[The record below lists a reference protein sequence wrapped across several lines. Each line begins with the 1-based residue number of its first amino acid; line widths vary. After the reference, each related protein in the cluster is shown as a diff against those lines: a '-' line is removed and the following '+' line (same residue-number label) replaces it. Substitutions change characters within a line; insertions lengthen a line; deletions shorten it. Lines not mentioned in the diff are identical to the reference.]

1 MSEGYLKLNE
11 LLPYRSAI
19 ELGRDCWKIYESM
32 NWEVKKIIG
41 SQFITAVDSIGAN
54 IAEGYGRF
62 HFLDRIKF
70 YYNARGSLV
79 EAKHWMLLLKER
91 NFIAE
96 ELFIELIEKTNI
108 LNKEINTYIK
118 ACRPKE

>member
-41 SQFITAVDSIGAN
+41 SQFITAVDSVGAN

-79 EAKHWMLLLKER
+79 EVKHWALLLKER
-91 NFIAE
+91 SFITE
-96 ELFIELIEKTNI
+96 ELFVELIEKTNI

>member
-1 MSEGYLKLNE
+1 
-11 LLPYRSAI
+11 
-19 ELGRDCWKIYESM
+19 M

-91 NFIAE
+91 NFITE

>member
-41 SQFITAVDSIGAN
+41 SQFITAVDSIGTN

-91 NFIAE
+91 NFITE